1 MTCLATSSSKRGQR
15 FNKKKDVIKLWGER
29 DISNMRSKETIKTL
43 VEKGNELFCYG
54 RPSEA
59 ITYFARALIKSGSSG
74 IVANY
79 VVEYRD
85 NKWINLRTLDEL
97 LKNKYNIN
105 LVCGAL
111 ELILGTT
118 LNQIIDHEGE
128 NDYRNFKKMFQGK
141 NLKTK
146 EDYADALLNYFGEKY
161 LSRTGFFHKMCW
173 DMGFRLDACEILE
186 LLRKRKKKIK
196 LDRFE
201 RSLPSEKSVK
211 TSNIDRMTGLEFE
224 EFLAQ
229 LFRTG
234 GYLVTKTK
242 PGHDY
247 GADLILERFG
257 ERTVVQAKR
266 RKQSIGV
273 KAVQEVATAKKYY
286 SAHKVLVV
294 ISSTFTKNAK
304 ELAKSN
310 NVELWNRTRLM
321 QEIKKMHFV

>member
-1 MTCLATSSSKRGQR
+1 M
-15 FNKKKDVIKLWGER
+15 FIKLWGER
-29 DISNMRSKETIKTL
+29 DISNIRNKENISIL

-54 RPSEA
+54 RTSEA
-59 ITYFARALIKSGSSG
+59 ILYFARALIKADALK
-74 IVANY
+74 IVAPY
-79 VVEYRD
+79 VKKYRD
-85 NKWINLRTLDEL
+85 NRWINLRMLDEL
-97 LKNKYNIN
+97 LKTKYNID

-111 ELILGTT
+111 ELILGAT
-118 LNQIIDHEGE
+118 LNQIVYNKGK
-128 NDYRNFKKMFQGK
+128 NDYQSFKKVFQGK

-146 EDYADALLNYFGEKY
+146 EDYADVMLNYFGEEY
-161 LSRTGFFHKMCW
+161 HSRTAFFYEMCYELGFI
-173 DMGFRLDACEILE
+173 LDSCEIME
-186 LLRKRKKKIK
+186 LLRERKKKIK

-201 RSLPSEKSVK
+201 RSLLGEKSVK
-211 TSNIDRMTGLEFE
+211 TSNIDRMAGLEFE

-229 LFRTG
+229 FFRTG
-234 GYLVTKTK
+234 GYIVTKTK

-286 SAHKVLVV
+286 SAHKALVV
-294 ISSTFTKNAK
+294 ISSTFTMNAK
-304 ELAKSN
+304 KLAKSN

-321 QEIKKMHFV
+321 QETKKMHFV